1 MRYTRAMKVSL
12 PAPSRADSP
21 QLKMVSVILPLF
33 ITTVMPRE
41 MPMMNATPSSSAAPE
56 TKAFTVSSSER
67 PQQMPVRMAAP
78 RNRAESSGNHQPSSG
93 RAAPISP
100 KGMTAYTITRKVAAK
115 KSSASLCR
123 PLSFAPSGALPP
135 KWERCSP
142 RSSATRERSGCAFTR
157 PA

>member
-1 MRYTRAMKVSL
+1 MKVSL

-67 PQQMPVRMAAP
+67 PQQMPVRMAAVVS
-78 RNRAESSGNHQPSSG
+78 AFFKEQAPSSILTG
-93 RAAPISP
+93 
-100 KGMTAYTITRKVAAK
+100 KGFVPPH
-115 KSSASLCR
+115 SLR
-123 PLSFAPSGALPP
+123 
-135 KWERCSP
+135 R
-142 RSSATRERSGCAFTR
+142 
-157 PA
+157 